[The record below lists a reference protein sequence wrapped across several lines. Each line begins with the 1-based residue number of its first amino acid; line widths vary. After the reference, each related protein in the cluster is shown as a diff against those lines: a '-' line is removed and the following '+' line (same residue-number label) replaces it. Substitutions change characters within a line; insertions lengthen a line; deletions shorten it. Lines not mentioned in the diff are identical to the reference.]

1 MNKQSK
7 KTMSDKPLR
16 DEIRMLGK
24 MLGDVIREQA
34 GVDLFDIEENIRNL
48 SKEARGGNTK
58 ADAELD
64 QVVETLDVEGAASV
78 ARAFTMFFDLA
89 NMAEDRHRIRVLR
102 ERERDRYPDPRKE
115 SIEAAVKALKA
126 GGFSPEDVQGLLNRL
141 LIEPVFTAHPTEAKR
156 RTLRAKFSRLRGYL
170 NSLDNP
176 DLLKREEENIHSR
189 IYGELTSLWQ
199 TDMLRHRRPSVL
211 SEVEYGI
218 SFMQKIWDVVPG
230 LFRDLQLALE
240 EEYPDYHFD
249 LPEFLKFGS
258 WIGGDRD
265 GHPFVTTE
273 VTRKT
278 FELHHRTA
286 LELHLMNVRKV
297 LVTLSPSE
305 KQIEISDDLQTAID
319 EAKEQW
325 VTCRHRIEDLSPHEF
340 YRHWVTIIEWRLQ
353 QSIEV
358 RTGKPFP
365 EGAYKRS
372 HELLRDID
380 LMIESLMS
388 NKGQRLVINGLQNWR
403 WRTEIFGFH
412 LSRLDIR
419 QESTVHREDLSEVL
433 SAIGTHDDYAG
444 LDEPGRRQVL
454 EQDIPAD
461 ADLTDR
467 EFSESTQKTVDLFN
481 MIQEAVDTFGQV
493 ALGGY
498 VISMT
503 HHLSDIL
510 AVLWFGRW
518 VGLCGC
524 HSRHSDECALRV
536 VPLFETIDDLKRAPD
551 ILRDLLSDKIYRE
564 HLKNHKDTQMIM
576 IGYSDSTKD
585 GGYLTANWS
594 LYRAQEVLCAV
605 AEEFGVKLVFFH
617 GRGGTLGRGGGPT
630 ARSILALPP
639 ESVST
644 GVRLTEQGEILS
656 ERYDNPSVT
665 YRHLE
670 QVIWA
675 TFTANLQHK
684 TEPES
689 GWRRIAEELS
699 EKALSAYRELV
710 DHESFIQYFRQASPI
725 SEIEALPIGSRPSR
739 RSGQE
744 SLDDLRAIPWVFSW
758 TQNRHFIPAWYG
770 VGTAFEVEE
779 QEPDVDWDV
788 YREMYAGW
796 PFFKAIIDN
805 AILAL
810 SKADMTIGRKYTR
823 LKEEGSDCDTI
834 FAMVMEEYK
843 RTKSALLHITGMDD
857 LLEDTPWLKR
867 SIEVRNPYVD
877 PLNVIQI
884 SSLRRLRNIPDEEAE
899 EGLITLKDLIR
910 LTIYGIAAGMR
921 NTG

>member
-1 MNKQSK
+1 
-7 KTMSDKPLR
+7 
-16 DEIRMLGK
+16 
-24 MLGDVIREQA
+24 
-34 GVDLFDIEENIRNL
+34 
-48 SKEARGGNTK
+48 
-58 ADAELD
+58 
-64 QVVETLDVEGAASV
+64 
-78 ARAFTMFFDLA
+78 
-89 NMAEDRHRIRVLR
+89 
-102 ERERDRYPDPRKE
+102 
-115 SIEAAVKALKA
+115 
-126 GGFSPEDVQGLLNRL
+126 
-141 LIEPVFTAHPTEAKR
+141 
-156 RTLRAKFSRLRGYL
+156 
-170 NSLDNP
+170 
-176 DLLKREEENIHSR
+176 
-189 IYGELTSLWQ
+189 
-199 TDMLRHRRPSVL
+199 
-211 SEVEYGI
+211 
-218 SFMQKIWDVVPG
+218 
-230 LFRDLQLALE
+230 
-240 EEYPDYHFD
+240 
-249 LPEFLKFGS
+249 
-258 WIGGDRD
+258 
-265 GHPFVTTE
+265 
-273 VTRKT
+273 
-278 FELHHRTA
+278 
-286 LELHLMNVRKV
+286 
-297 LVTLSPSE
+297 
-305 KQIEISDDLQTAID
+305 
-319 EAKEQW
+319 
-325 VTCRHRIEDLSPHEF
+325 
-340 YRHWVTIIEWRLQ
+340 
-353 QSIEV
+353 
-358 RTGKPFP
+358 
-365 EGAYKRS
+365 
-372 HELLRDID
+372 
-380 LMIESLMS
+380 
-388 NKGQRLVINGLQNWR
+388 
-403 WRTEIFGFH
+403 
-412 LSRLDIR
+412 
-419 QESTVHREDLSEVL
+419 
-433 SAIGTHDDYAG
+433 
-444 LDEPGRRQVL
+444 
-454 EQDIPAD
+454 
-461 ADLTDR
+461 
-467 EFSESTQKTVDLFN
+467 QKTVDLFN

-524 HSRHSDECALRV
+524 HSEKSDECALRV

-605 AEEFGVKLVFFH
+605 ADEFDVKLVFFH

-675 TFTANLQHK
+675 TFTANLQHE
-684 TEPES
+684 TQPES

-843 RTKSALLHITGMDD
+843 RTKSALLHITGMDE